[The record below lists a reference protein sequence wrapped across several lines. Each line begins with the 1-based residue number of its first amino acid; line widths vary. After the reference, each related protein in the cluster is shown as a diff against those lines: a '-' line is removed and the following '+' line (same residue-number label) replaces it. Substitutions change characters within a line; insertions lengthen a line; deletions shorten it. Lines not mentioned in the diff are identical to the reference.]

1 MPWRIASKNADF
13 CLLSQAAA
21 ETPSMKPLMHLNLS
35 AKLVASHLG
44 LGLMALLFISFIFWM
59 IASNALLTV
68 GQQGAAAVER
78 VAYDELQAV
87 CRTKEKQLSDL
98 FTRMNRQLQM
108 VSNNPWVAEAAL
120 TFNEAFVKAD
130 SSPGLESWQVLVR
143 KYDALFGNACTS
155 LNWQDLFL
163 ISTTGS
169 VVYSVEKGTELGLS
183 LNREPLRGSSLG
195 RAFAGLRSSP
205 DAEVKF
211 GDFAPYPPHRNEP
224 AAFLIA
230 RVRHNEQVVAYLALQ
245 VNQESIQKIMEPSSP
260 QGRGRSLEAYL
271 VGDDSRMRSNSL
283 LDPNHYSLAAS
294 FRQDNKVATEAVQHA
309 LSNETGSGIIKDYR
323 GATVLSAW
331 TPVDILGTRWAL
343 ICEIDAVE
351 AMKAKTGIKETLQQA
366 DANMLRCG
374 SAALL
379 LTVLVIALVAYHIA
393 RSINKPIM
401 HAAQAAEAIASGD
414 FSQRLNMRRSDE
426 IGLMAEALDHTAER
440 VAVNLWHKTGIA
452 ELAAQMRDKMDMHE
466 LAESIIT
473 CLAKHLN
480 VPTAALYLFD
490 EEEKVLVL
498 TGSYAFSCRKSL
510 NARIRIGE
518 GLTGQ
523 AARERSIISLS
534 EVPED
539 YMRICSSLGEAAPRS
554 IIAAPFLHEGKL
566 MGVLELASFK
576 EFSVPALEFL
586 RNVLESIAVAFASAQ
601 SRQVQELLEETQRQA
616 EELRQHSAELL
627 AANEKLAAQSAEL
640 QAVQAEL
647 EASNADLEEKS
658 QALTEQKE
666 ELEERNA
673 ELVRA
678 REDLEHRSKELA
690 LASKYK
696 SEFLANMSHEL
707 RTPMNSLLLLA
718 RSLSTNK
725 DGNLTPNQEQAAEI
739 IVEAGEDLLN
749 IIDEILDLAKIEA
762 GRVRKHVEEVL
773 LADLADN
780 AHAMFSHMAAAK
792 GLFFKLFIDTA
803 LPDSIVTDRT
813 RLEQILKNFISNSLK
828 FTERGEVRLSFTW
841 PEAKTRF
848 RNKELRPEQTI
859 AISVADT
866 GIGIPA
872 EHQQAIFEA
881 FQQAD
886 GSTARKYG
894 GTGLG
899 LSISRELAALL
910 GGEIHLHSEPGQGA
924 VFTLYLP
931 LDNADM
937 LPQDDS
943 LPPAEE
949 EPVFEEAAQPLND
962 DRSRIAEGEKHI
974 LIIEDDQ
981 QFAKFV
987 LHQCHKYGFKVLAA
1001 VTGEEGLELAD
1012 SFQPAGI
1019 ILDIGLPGIDGW
1031 TVLQSLKANSRTRH
1045 IPVHIVSATE
1055 ASSEAFKLGAVG
1067 FLGKPVDQDQLQEVF
1082 VRFEGVTSRQLATL
1096 LVAGDDSLRAA
1107 VTDLTKSGDTRTIEA
1122 KTGEE
1127 VCELLA
1133 AQRFD
1138 CMILDLALADCNA
1151 IDLLRQLAEDESLPV
1166 PPVIIYTSREL
1177 SRDEEKELNS
1187 YSESI
1192 IIKNAHSKERLMDE
1206 TNLFLHRVAGRL
1218 PEKKPHHSVDL
1229 HDRDSLFADRK
1240 VLLVDDDM
1248 RNVFALSNALQEK
1261 GVRVIVAE
1269 DGSKALEV
1277 LEREPETDLVLMDI
1291 MMPEMDG
1298 YEATRRIRRQAQFK
1312 KLPII
1317 ALTAKAM
1324 KEDRQRCIEAGASDY
1339 LAKPIDLERLLSMMR
1354 VWLYNGREDEQS

>member
-13 CLLSQAAA
+13 CQLPQGAAK
-21 ETPSMKPLMHLNLS
+21 TPGMKPFTHLNLS

-59 IASNALLTV
+59 IASNALETV
-68 GQQGAAAVER
+68 GRQGAAAVER

-87 CRTKEKQLSDL
+87 CRTKEKQLIDL

-108 VSNNPWVAEAAL
+108 ISSNPWVAEAAL

-130 SSPGLESWQVLVR
+130 RSQGLESWQILVR
-143 KYDALFGNACTS
+143 KYDALFSNVCTS

-163 ISTTGS
+163 ISSTGS
-169 VVYSVEKGTELGLS
+169 VVYSAGKGAELGLS
-183 LNREPLRGSSLG
+183 LTREPLRSSSLG
-195 RAFAGLRSSP
+195 RAFAGLRSTTE
-205 DAEVKF
+205 AEMKF
-211 GDFAPYPPHRNEP
+211 GDFAPYPPRRNEP
-224 AAFLIA
+224 AAFLIT
-230 RVRHNEQVVAYLALQ
+230 RVRHNEQVAAYLALQ
-245 VNQESIQKIMEPSSP
+245 VNQGSIQKIMESSFP
-260 QGRGRSLEAYL
+260 QGRGRTLEAYL
-271 VGDDSRMRSNSL
+271 VGDDGRMRSDSL

-294 FRQDNKVATEAVQHA
+294 FRQDNKVVTEAAQHA
-309 LSNETGSGIIKDYR
+309 LSNESGAGIIKNYR

-331 TPVDILGTRWAL
+331 MPVNIFGTRWAL
-343 ICEIDAVE
+343 ICEIDAGE
-351 AMKAKTGIKETLQQA
+351 AMKAKTGIKETLKQA
-366 DANMLRCG
+366 DENMLRCG

-379 LTVLVIALVAYHIA
+379 LTVLVIALIAYHIA

-452 ELAAQMRDKMDMHE
+452 ELAAQTRDKMDMRE
-466 LAESIIT
+466 LAQSIIT
-473 CLAKHLN
+473 CLAKHLDA
-480 VPTAALYLFD
+480 PTAALYLLDKD
-490 EEEKVLVL
+490 EQHLVL
-498 TGSYAFSCRKSL
+498 TGTYAFSRRKAL
-510 NARIRIGE
+510 NDRIRIGE
-518 GLTGQ
+518 GLAGQ
-523 AARERSIISLS
+523 AARERGMILLS

-539 YMRICSSLGEAAPRS
+539 YMRISSSLGEAAPRS
-554 IIAAPFLHEGKL
+554 ILAAPFVHEGKL
-566 MGVLELASFK
+566 MGVLEFASFK
-576 EFSVPALEFL
+576 EFSDPALDFL
-586 RNVLESIAVAFASAQ
+586 RNVLESVAVAFASAQ

-666 ELEERNA
+666 ELEQRNA
-673 ELVRA
+673 ELLRA

-718 RSLSTNK
+718 RSLSANK

-762 GRVRKHVEEVL
+762 GRVRKHLEEVL

-792 GLFFKLFIDTA
+792 GLAFKLFIDTA
-803 LPDSIVTDRT
+803 LPDSIITDRT

-828 FTERGEVRLSFTW
+828 FTAKGEVRLSFAW
-841 PEAKTRF
+841 PEATTKF
-848 RNKELRPEQTI
+848 RNKDLTAEQVI

-866 GIGIPA
+866 GIGIPV

-910 GGEIHLHSEPGQGA
+910 GGEIHLQSEPGQGA

-931 LDNADM
+931 LAAAD
-937 LPQDDS
+937 

-949 EPVFEEAAQPLND
+949 EPVIEDAAPPLTD
-962 DRSRIAEGEKHI
+962 DRSRIAEGEKNI
-974 LIIEDDQ
+974 LVIEDDQ

-1031 TVLQSLKANSRTRH
+1031 TVLQSLKANARTRH

-1067 FLGKPVDQDQLQEVF
+1067 FLSKPVDQDQLQEVF
-1082 VRFEGVTSRQLATL
+1082 IRFEGVTSRQLAKL

-1107 VTDLTKSGDTRTIEA
+1107 VTDLTKRGDTRTREA

-1133 AQRFD
+1133 AHRFD

-1151 IDLLRQLAEDESLPV
+1151 IDLLRQLAEEESLTV

-1192 IIKNAHSKERLMDE
+1192 IVKNAHSKERLLDE
-1206 TNLFLHRVAGRL
+1206 TNLFLHRVAGQL
-1218 PEKKPHHSVDL
+1218 PPKRPRHPAEL
-1229 HDRDSLFADRK
+1229 HDRDSLFADKK

-1269 DGSKALEV
+1269 DGCKALEA

-1298 YEATRRIRRQAQFK
+1298 YEATRQIRRQPQFK

-1324 KEDRQRCIEAGASDY
+1324 KEDRQKCIEAGASDY

-1354 VWLYNGREDEQS
+1354 VWLYNGREDERT